1 MSRPK
6 PPVRRH
12 FYPRPPRGGRQDL
25 QVVFRNRMHF
35 YPRPPRGGRR
45 QRSCTNL
52 CIKQFL
58 STPSA
63 RRATTAQLHQSLHQA
78 ISIHALREEG
88 DHRPVRFRDCPQNF
102 YPRPP
107 RGGRHALLGVVFI
120 KLVFLSTPS
129 ARRATAVGHVVLDY
143 VRFLSTPSARR
154 ATPAGVLAR
163 WSIRFLSTPSARRA
177 TDQCRKVVRIMQISI
192 HALREEGDTM
202 ATTIEELRK
211 EFLSTPSARRA
222 TAVGGILLRRVQDF
236 YPRPPRGGRRGR
248 AWASAPLLYFYPRPP
263 RGGRR
268 IIAASLFA
276 FSIFLSTPSARRATF
291 LFLGSYLN
299 TPISIHALR
308 EEGDHIS
315 PFLSVIQSH
324 FYPRPPRGGRPL
336 AVWPLLAVA
345 IFLSTPSARRATP
358 TFCSSWAST
367 RFLSTP
373 SARRAT
379 RSPPQLRDF

>member
-12 FYPRPPRGGRQDL
+12 FYPRPPRGGRPSIFAKY
-25 QVVFRNRMHF
+25 FRYEPF
-35 YPRPPRGGRR
+35 LSTPSARR
-45 QRSCTNL
+45 ATGFASRVSESYA
-52 CIKQFL
+52 FL

-263 RGGRR
+263 RGGRPSFFS
-268 IIAASLFA
+268 AATSTHQ
-276 FSIFLSTPSARRATF
+276 FLSTPSARRATT
-291 LFLGSYLN
+291 SV
-299 TPISIHALR
+299 
-308 EEGDHIS
+308 
-315 PFLSVIQSH
+315 LS
-324 FYPRPPRGGRPL
+324 
-336 AVWPLLAVA
+336 
-345 IFLSTPSARRATP
+345 SA
-358 TFCSSWAST
+358 
-367 RFLSTP
+367 
-373 SARRAT
+373 
-379 RSPPQLRDF
+379 